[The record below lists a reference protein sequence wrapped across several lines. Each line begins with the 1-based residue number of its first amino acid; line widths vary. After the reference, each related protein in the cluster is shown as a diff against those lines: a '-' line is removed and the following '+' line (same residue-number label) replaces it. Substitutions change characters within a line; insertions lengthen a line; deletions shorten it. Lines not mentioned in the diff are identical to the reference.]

1 MEDLNHIRKFIK
13 DQVAAVINSAN
24 DKFWVYMENLGY
36 MEVSHNK
43 ISLDLL
49 YDMYDEGKKD

>member
-1 MEDLNHIRKFIK
+1 
-13 DQVAAVINSAN
+13 
-24 DKFWVYMENLGY
+24 MENLGY

-49 YDMYDEGKKD
+49 YDMYDEGKKDSGSAFDTKKSKKL

>member
-1 MEDLNHIRKFIK
+1 
-13 DQVAAVINSAN
+13 VINSSA

-36 MEVSHNK
+36 MDVPHNK

-49 YDMYDEGKKD
+49 YDMYDEGKKDMG